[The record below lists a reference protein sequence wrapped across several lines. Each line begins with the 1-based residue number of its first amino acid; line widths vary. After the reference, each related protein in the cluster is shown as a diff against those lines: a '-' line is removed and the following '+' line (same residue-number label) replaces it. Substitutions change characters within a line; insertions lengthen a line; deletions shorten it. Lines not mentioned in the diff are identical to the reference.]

1 MPGSRHRWSS
11 SKCVN
16 GPGEA
21 KEAVLDLF
29 LNMHMR
35 HPECYTSV
43 IGGDGAGYVPV
54 EHEFYEST
62 IALRRQEIAAS
73 R

>member
-1 MPGSRHRWSS
+1 
-11 SKCVN
+11 
-16 GPGEA
+16 
-21 KEAVLDLF
+21 
-29 LNMHMR
+29 MHVR